1 MSKMTDNDQSELHAR
16 LEKLK
21 SGLEAHKA
29 ADQHQ
34 TQSSAPK
41 AENMG
46 QAMSLGI
53 RVLSEF
59 VAAIVVGGL
68 LGWQFDKWLGTA
80 PVLLLLFLLLGIIAG
95 FWNVYRIAAAPPRP
109 AINPDK
115 TGYKTKE

>member
-1 MSKMTDNDQSELHAR
+1 VTKLTDNDQTDLKAR

-29 ADQHQ
+29 AEQHHS
-34 TQSSAPK
+34 QSSGPK

-59 VAAIVVGGL
+59 IAAVVVGGL
-68 LGWQFDKWLGTA
+68 LGWQFDSWLGTA